1 MSVRAYPLGPWFAHL
16 AGADRCLPVEVDAAF
31 WESGVQALPAGRL
44 VSMFESTEDW
54 QVWECHPEGEELIVQ
69 IEGELVLVMD
79 LGGEHQRVVLRA
91 GEFAVVPQ
99 GVWHTADVVSPGR
112 GLYITP
118 GEGTQSRERQGAAKC
133 WRSSGIV

>member
-54 QVWECHPEGEELIVQ
+54 QVWECHPEGEEMIIQ
-69 IEGELVLVMD
+69 IEGELVLILDRDGTNECVS
-79 LGGEHQRVVLRA
+79 LKA

-99 GVWHTADVVSPGR
+99 GVWHTADVPSAGR
-112 GLYITP
+112 AIYITP
-118 GEGTQSRERQGAAKC
+118 GDGTQSRER
-133 WRSSGIV
+133 